1 MNGRLPS
8 TNSSNIPNQCYPNQ
22 DYDYHI
28 QSDLIKDHQE
38 NLLEEKPRL
47 C

>member
-8 TNSSNIPNQCYPNQ
+8 TNSSNMNNTCYPNH
-22 DYDYHI
+22 DYEYQM
-28 QSDLIKDHQE
+28 QSDLIKDHHE